1 MKNIFKKIKK
11 IGGIMGV
18 FLFSICSKVFAEV
31 PMSMLSKDVD
41 SPLYGV
47 PERSL
52 IIYKIF
58 DFGIILLIPFILLLG
73 LFIYYKKKDKEKY
86 AERITIIKRLLII
99 ISVLLL
105 IIIGLNLLYL
115 KYL

>member
-11 IGGIMGV
+11 IWGIMGV
-18 FLFSICSKVFAEV
+18 FLFSICNKVFAEV

-58 DFGIILLIPFILLLG
+58 DFGIILLIPFILLYNNKAIVDNNFSASSYNNRIKS
-73 LFIYYKKKDKEKY
+73 FIFKIFVD
-86 AERITIIKRLLII
+86 
-99 ISVLLL
+99 
-105 IIIGLNLLYL
+105 
-115 KYL
+115 